1 MPRLRLLCTESTRK
15 SASLKQLAQALTQR
29 LGYKVWRS
37 TKPKAN
43 RDNIKYGQSVDKLTQ
58 YRWFTEQGLST
69 LEFTESDKEASD
81 WVCAGYTVFGRK
93 YLNSSCGKGIVVWE
107 PDDMLVH
114 LNPGPLGCPV
124 YTKYKKKKRE
134 FRVHIYKDKVVAVTE
149 KRRRRDFEGQRDTKI
164 RNLANGYVFCQTV
177 ENIPKGLQELALA
190 ASKVTQSDFKG
201 VDIGYNERNNE
212 LFIIEVNSAPGIQGS
227 NINAYVEAI
236 CG

>member
-1 MPRLRLLCTESTRK
+1 M
-15 SASLKQLAQALTQR
+15 
-29 LGYKVWRS
+29 
-37 TKPKAN
+37 
-43 RDNIKYGQSVDKLTQ
+43 
-58 YRWFTEQGLST
+58 
-69 LEFTESDKEASD
+69 
-81 WVCAGYTVFGRK
+81 FGRK
-93 YLNSSCGKGIVVWE
+93 YLNASCGKGIKVFDPSVE
-107 PDDMLVH
+107 ADDPTSQA
-114 LNPGPLGCPV
+114 NYFPV

-134 FRVHIYKDKVVAVTE
+134 FRVHVYKDKVIAITE
-149 KRRRRDFEGQRDTKI
+149 KRKRTGFEGQRDTKI

-177 ENIPKGLQELALA
+177 ENIPEGLQELALA